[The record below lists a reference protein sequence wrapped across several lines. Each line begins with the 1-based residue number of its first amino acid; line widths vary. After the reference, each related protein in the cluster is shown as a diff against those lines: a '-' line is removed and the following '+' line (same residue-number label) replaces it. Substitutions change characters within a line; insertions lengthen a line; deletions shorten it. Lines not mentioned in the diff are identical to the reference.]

1 MSLFGSYFLF
11 TERKQSV
18 ITADLTAEQGHDTSD
33 LKIMERQVG
42 TNMQKEW
49 ENPARQNA
57 RFRLM

>member
-11 TERKQSV
+11 TERKQSF
-18 ITADLTAEQGHDTSD
+18 ITAELTPEQWHDTSD
-33 LKIMERQVG
+33 LKIIERQAG

-49 ENPARQNA
+49 ENPRRQNA